1 MMRQSI
7 RNRSFLL
14 PGGRVGGLHNDDQR
28 RRRRRKK
35 KFLLPLDIRSF
46 RRYNASNI
54 VYMVFQF
61 EMHGQ
66 RRLLSSL
73 LSESPWLVETGSS
86 GNRNHS

>member
-1 MMRQSI
+1 MLAISEKCI
-7 RNRSFLL
+7 NFFIL
-14 PGGRVGGLHNDDQR
+14 
-28 RRRRRKK
+28 
-35 KFLLPLDIRSF
+35 LDIRFF

-66 RRLLSSL
+66 RRLLFFL

>member
-1 MMRQSI
+1 MRERHGSKK
-7 RNRSFLL
+7 SFIILFHIAML
-14 PGGRVGGLHNDDQR
+14 AISEKCIN
-28 RRRRRKK
+28 
-35 KFLLPLDIRSF
+35 FFISLDIRFF

>member
-1 MMRQSI
+1 MRERHGSKK
-7 RNRSFLL
+7 SFITLFYIAML
-14 PGGRVGGLHNDDQR
+14 AISEKCIN
-28 RRRRRKK
+28 
-35 KFLLPLDIRSF
+35 FFIPLDIRFF